1 MKKARVK
8 TAIPQR
14 SQGRAATGPTPV
26 QGLSPERLKELAFL
40 SALLLVLAALLGLYV
55 AWVELNTPGGEEL
68 VI

>member
-1 MKKARVK
+1 MKKASVK
-8 TAIPQR
+8 TVIPQR
-14 SQGRAATGPTPV
+14 TQGRTVTDPGRA
-26 QGLSPERLKELAFL
+26 QGISSYRLKELAFL

>member
-1 MKKARVK
+1 MKKASIK
-8 TAIPQR
+8 TVIPQR
-14 SQGRAATGPTPV
+14 TPGRAVTDAGQTRGI
-26 QGLSPERLKELAFL
+26 SPERLKELAFL